1 MFFRTPFPGLLFIR
15 SRMILH
21 TQRLTLRP
29 QEQADSPALFA
40 ILSDP
45 QAMRFWSR
53 PALTRLAVAE
63 EIVREQ
69 QAAMAQDLCRYWTV
83 LEDGGAIGSVDL
95 SLIADGSAELGFLLR
110 RDRWGRG
117 LASEAVEAVAA
128 HGLGPDGMDL
138 DRLAAATRAENRAA
152 ARVLVKTAFTLVE
165 TRADVALP
173 DGSHGACAFYLRRR

>member
-1 MFFRTPFPGLLFIR
+1 
-15 SRMILH
+15 MILH

-29 QEQADSPALFA
+29 QEQTDSPALFA

-63 EIVREQ
+63 EIVRGQ
-69 QAAMAQDLCRYWTV
+69 QAAMAQGLCRYWTV
-83 LEDGGAIGSVDL
+83 LEDGDAIGSVDL
-95 SLIADGSAELGFLLR
+95 SLIADRSAELGFLLR

-117 LASEAVEAVAA
+117 LASEAVAAVAA
-128 HGLGPDGMDL
+128 HGLGPGGPTGLGL

-152 ARVLVKTAFTLVE
+152 ARVLVKSAFTLVE

-173 DGSHGACAFYLRRR
+173 DGTRGACAFYLRRR

>member
-1 MFFRTPFPGLLFIR
+1 
-15 SRMILH
+15 MILH

-69 QAAMAQDLCRYWTV
+69 QAAMAQGLCRYWTV
-83 LEDGGAIGSVDL
+83 LEDGDAIGSVDL

-110 RDRWGRG
+110 RDHWGRG
-117 LASEAVEAVAA
+117 VASEAVAAVVA
-128 HGLGPDGMDL
+128 HGLEPSGPVGRGLGL
-138 DRLAAATRAENRAA
+138 DRLAAAIRAENRAA
-152 ARVLVKTAFTLVE
+152 ARVLVKSAFTLVE